1 MSAVNIN
8 LQRQLIQ
15 FLENYNILV
24 LKEDDQTYHWHH
36 KMVEH
41 KLTKDRVT
49 RFVDAIVAEWIS
61 EGTTDITDFQNKLGM
76 RLEDVVRM
84 VQNLVIQD
92 LGAELGV
99 A

>member
-15 FLENYNILV
+15 FLENYDILV
-24 LKEDDQTYHWHH
+24 FKEDDQMYLWHH
-36 KMVEH
+36 KAVEH

-49 RFVDAIVAEWIS
+49 LLVDSIAEWMS
-61 EGTTDITDFQNKLGM
+61 EGVTDIMDFQNSLGM
-76 RLEDVVRM
+76 RLEDVIRM
-84 VQNLVIQD
+84 VQNLVIQS